1 MTTKVTSRADWLTRP
16 LLIISPHYDD
26 AMLSAFSVLG
36 PGRQSTNEVTVLTV
50 FGGRPTPAMKQ
61 PWDQQCGFMN
71 SDDAMVA
78 RAAEEERAF
87 AGLSVDR
94 VALDLIE
101 DQYRTSVP
109 SETVTDRY
117 VSFLR
122 RWVATVDN
130 GVVLAPAGAGGHRTL
145 AQRVRGHIPSARF
158 GLAGGGVPNP
168 DHLWV
173 TDVATRSLPS
183 GTRVVL
189 YDDQP
194 YNWVKSGEERA
205 QSFADAFGRSSVVT
219 THSIDVT
226 EKARRSAAYASQI
239 PCILRSWARDLA
251 AVLPPTET
259 FWDLGV
265 VDRLDASERAA

>member
-1 MTTKVTSRADWLTRP
+1 MTKKVTSSPDWLTRP

-26 AMLSAFSVLG
+26 AMLSAFSLIG
-36 PGRQSTNEVTVLTV
+36 PGRRSTNDVTVLTV
-50 FGGRPTPAMKQ
+50 FGGRPTPVMTQ
-61 PWDQQCGFMN
+61 PWDQQCGFTN

-101 DQYRTSVP
+101 DQYRMSGP
-109 SETVTDRY
+109 SETSTDRY
-117 VSFLR
+117 VSFLTS
-122 RWVATVDN
+122 WLAASDS
-130 GVVLAPAGAGGHRTL
+130 GVVLAPAGAGGNRTL

-158 GLAGGGVPNP
+158 GLAGGSVPNP

-173 TDVATRSLPS
+173 TDVAIKSLPP

-205 QSFADAFGRSSVVT
+205 QSFASGFGRPGVVT
-219 THSIDVT
+219 THTIEVA

-251 AVLPPTET
+251 AVLPPMET

-265 VDRLDASERAA
+265 VGRLNARDRAA